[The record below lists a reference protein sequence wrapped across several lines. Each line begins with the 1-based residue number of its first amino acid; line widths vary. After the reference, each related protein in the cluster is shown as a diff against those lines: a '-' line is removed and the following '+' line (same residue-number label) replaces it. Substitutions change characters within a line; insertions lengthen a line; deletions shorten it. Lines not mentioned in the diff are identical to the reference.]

1 MFIAMIEM
9 KPEHSD
15 LVDGDD
21 ALDQAEKL
29 EDI

>member
-1 MFIAMIEM
+1 MIEM

-15 LVDGDD
+15 LADGDD

-29 EDI
+29 EDIYIE

>member
-15 LVDGDD
+15 LADGDD